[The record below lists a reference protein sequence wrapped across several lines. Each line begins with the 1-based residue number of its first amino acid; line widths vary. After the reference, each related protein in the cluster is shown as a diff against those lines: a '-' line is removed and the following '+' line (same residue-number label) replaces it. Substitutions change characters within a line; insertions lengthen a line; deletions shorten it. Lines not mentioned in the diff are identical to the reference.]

1 MNLSQTRKEKRKTQK
16 RVKASQSA
24 GNEENGV
31 LKSTC
36 EKLLNSMNSKKKK
49 KDNEAD
55 KKKNNKNNKADY
67 TNAEDQSVRYEAEM
81 RSASASVKGAKMKEE

>member
-49 KDNEAD
+49 KTMKLI
-55 KKKNNKNNKADY
+55 KKKNKNNKADY

>member
-49 KDNEAD
+49 AMKLI
-55 KKKNNKNNKADY
+55 KK
-67 TNAEDQSVRYEAEM
+67 E
-81 RSASASVKGAKMKEE
+81 

>member
-49 KDNEAD
+49 TIKLI
-55 KKKNNKNNKADY
+55 KKKK
-67 TNAEDQSVRYEAEM
+67 
-81 RSASASVKGAKMKEE
+81 

>member
-49 KDNEAD
+49 KTMKLI
-55 KKKNNKNNKADY
+55 KKKKIRTVKQTTQMPKIKASD
-67 TNAEDQSVRYEAEM
+67 TR
-81 RSASASVKGAKMKEE
+81 RR